1 MRVFIRKKKP
11 FKIACHRY
19 SNTFICTAT
28 LSGKGG
34 GMIYSGVVHHTDV
47 YFPYIWE
54 IQAG

>member
-1 MRVFIRKKKP
+1 MSQILKYF
-11 FKIACHRY
+11 
-19 SNTFICTAT
+19 TFICTAT
-28 LSGKGG
+28 LSNFEKEG

>member
-1 MRVFIRKKKP
+1 MSQILKYFHLHYYSVWILKKE
-11 FKIACHRY
+11 
-19 SNTFICTAT
+19 
-28 LSGKGG
+28 G

>member
-1 MRVFIRKKKP
+1 MRVFIRKET